1 MWREWCAQSKSK
13 SKQRTRQQHTHN
25 PPFSASTLPLTG
37 PNANAICIDGLDI
50 STLELTALRSR
61 LAIIV
66 QDPVLFNDSVRYN
79 LDPFGKATDEEGKA
93 VVKSVQL
100 EGALALLEKGLDAP
114 VGEAG
119 GNFSVGQ
126 RQLICLARAMLRHSK
141 LVVLDE
147 ATASIDN
154 ETDAILQSTIR
165 EVFADATVLT
175 IAHRLHTIMDSTQ
188 VMVFDQG
195 KLAEFAPPPVL
206 LADEDSLFSKLVADT
221 GSAATHLRALAA
233 EAAGAAP

>member
-1 MWREWCAQSKSK
+1 MAQ
-13 SKQRTRQQHTHN
+13 
-25 PPFSASTLPLTG
+25 
-37 PNANAICIDGLDI
+37 
-50 STLELTALRSR
+50 
-61 LAIIV
+61 
-66 QDPVLFNDSVRYN
+66 
-79 LDPFGKATDEEGKA
+79 
-93 VVKSVQL
+93 
-100 EGALALLEKGLDAP
+100 LDAAVAALPQGLKSP

-119 GNFSVGQ
+119 ANFSVGQ

-195 KLAEFAPPPVL
+195 QLAEFAPPPVL

-233 EAAGAAP
+233 EAAGAAR